1 MFLILKKNITLPLS
15 INRVKHNNHLFSIFL
30 GGFKKFIFLALRT
43 LFLLLSSVNTL
54 KTNTTKKFT
63 CAVKMECIYVHLCN
77 ASSDVEKCDINIHK
91 TKREKESYAKIT
103 FRKKYAVVHL
113 I

>member
-1 MFLILKKNITLPLS
+1 
-15 INRVKHNNHLFSIFL
+15 
-30 GGFKKFIFLALRT
+30 
-43 LFLLLSSVNTL
+43 
-54 KTNTTKKFT
+54 
-63 CAVKMECIYVHLCN
+63 MECIYVHLCN

-91 TKREKESYAKIT
+91 TKREKESCAKIT